1 MNQKENVASAL
12 GSILLGILLIVMK
25 GKIITAAITL
35 LAVFVIVGAIMDF
48 VAGLVNYGI
57 VKSVAGICMK
67 TAITPMISIKGDEK
81 AIRSLITILL
91 DNAGLQVGLTET
103 VEVSGA
109 LLCLDVTEQVV
120 EEAIEKGC
128 NLIVSHHP
136 LIFRKLARISDENY
150 VQRTVRKAIKND
162 IAIVSMHTNMDA
174 AMGGV
179 NFKIAEKLGLK
190 NLKFFAGEKEVD
202 GVKGGEG
209 VIGEVPETEG
219 WAADDLVLLLRDKF
233 AVESVQCNQ
242 LLRRPI
248 RRVALCGGAGSFL
261 LDAAIQAGAE
271 AFITGEMHYHE
282 YFGHEQEIQICVIGH
297 YQSEQFTSEIFK
309 SIIEE
314 KCLGVKCLISEINTN
329 PIIYL

>member
-1 MNQKENVASAL
+1 MNINKVVDAL
-12 GSILLGILLIVMK
+12 EQYAPLPLQEG
-25 GKIITAAITL
+25 
-35 LAVFVIVGAIMDF
+35 
-48 VAGLVNYGI
+48 Y
-57 VKSVAGICMK
+57 
-67 TAITPMISIKGDEK
+67 
-81 AIRSLITILL
+81 

-120 EEAIEKGC
+120 DEAIEKGC

-136 LIFRKLARISDENY
+136 LIFRKLARIADENY
-150 VQRTVRKAIKND
+150 VQRTVRKSIKHD

-174 AMGGV
+174 AKGGV

-190 NLKFFAGEKEVD
+190 HLQFFAGEKEVD

-209 VIGEVPETEG
+209 VMGEVSEAAG
-219 WAADDLVLLLRDKF
+219 WAADDLVLLLREKF
-233 AVESVQCNQ
+233 GAECVQCNQ

-261 LDAAIQAGAE
+261 LDAAVAAGAD

-282 YFGHEQEIQICVIGH
+282 FFGHEQEIQICVIGH

-314 KCLGVKCLISEINTN
+314 KCPGVKCFISEVNTN

>member
-1 MNQKENVASAL
+1 MNINKVVDAL
-12 GSILLGILLIVMK
+12 EQYAPLPLQEG
-25 GKIITAAITL
+25 
-35 LAVFVIVGAIMDF
+35 
-48 VAGLVNYGI
+48 Y
-57 VKSVAGICMK
+57 
-67 TAITPMISIKGDEK
+67 
-81 AIRSLITILL
+81 

-120 EEAIEKGC
+120 DEAIEKGC

-136 LIFRKLARISDENY
+136 LIFRKLARIADEDY
-150 VQRTVRKAIKND
+150 VQRTVRKAIKHD

-174 AMGGV
+174 AKGGV

-190 NLKFFAGEKEVD
+190 HLQFFAGEKEVD

-209 VIGEVPETEG
+209 VMGEVSEAAG
-219 WAADDLVLLLRDKF
+219 WAADDLVLLLREKF
-233 AVESVQCNQ
+233 GAECVQCNQ

-261 LDAAIQAGAE
+261 LDAAVAAGAD

-282 YFGHEQEIQICVIGH
+282 FFGHEQEIQICVIGH

-314 KCLGVKCLISEINTN
+314 KCPGVKCFISEVNTN